1 MIAVAPALERV
12 LRRDRALVLTALVIV
27 VTLAWVYL
35 LLGAGLDVRA
45 MPVGMGALAWTLR
58 HAGLMLAMWVLM
70 MAAMMLPSAAPTLL
84 LFAAV
89 CRKGHAGNDA
99 LRRTSAFGVAYL
111 CVWAAF
117 AVVATSVQW
126 GLERL
131 MLLSPSMALG
141 SGTIAGLLFVAAG
154 IYQLL
159 PLKRACLRHC
169 RSPMEFLAS
178 HWRAGVAGAFCMGF
192 RHSAFC
198 LGCCWVLMGLLFVGG
213 LMNLLWIAGL
223 ALIVFVEKA
232 TPAGPL
238 AGRVIAAGLTMWG
251 VAQIVAAWT

>member
-1 MIAVAPALERV
+1 MITAAPALERV
-12 LRRDRALVLTALVIV
+12 LRRDRALVLTVLVIV

-35 LLGAGLDVRA
+35 LLGSGLDVRA
-45 MPVGMGALAWTLR
+45 MPVGMGVVPWTLG
-58 HAGLMLAMWVLM
+58 HAGMMLAMWVLM
-70 MAAMMLPSAAPTLL
+70 MAAMMLPSAAPTFL

-89 CRKGHAGNDA
+89 CRKGHAGSDA
-99 LRRTSAFGVAYL
+99 LRRTGAFGVAYV

-117 AVVATSVQW
+117 AVVATGVQW

-131 MLLSPSMALG
+131 MLLSPGMALE
-141 SGTIAGLLFVAAG
+141 SGTTVGLLFAAAG

-159 PLKRACLRHC
+159 PLKRACLRYC

-178 HWRAGVAGAFCMGF
+178 HWRAGPAGAFRMGLQ
-192 RHSAFC
+192 HGIFC

-223 ALIVFVEKA
+223 ALMVFVEKA
-232 TPAGPL
+232 VPAGPL
-238 AGRVIAAGLTMWG
+238 AGRLIAFGLIAWG
-251 VAQIVAAWT
+251 IGSVAMAWS

>member
-1 MIAVAPALERV
+1 MTAAAPALQRV
-12 LRRDRALVLTALVIV
+12 LRRDRALVLTVLVIV

-35 LLGAGLDVRA
+35 LFGAGLDMRA
-45 MPVGMGALAWTLR
+45 MPVGMGAVSWTLG
-58 HAGLMLAMWVLM
+58 HAGMMLAMWVLM
-70 MAAMMLPSAAPTLL
+70 MAAMMLPSAAPTFL

-89 CRKGHAGNDA
+89 CRKGRAGSDA
-99 LRRTSAFGVAYL
+99 LCRTGAFGVAYV

-117 AVVATSVQW
+117 AVIATGVQW

-131 MLLSPSMALG
+131 MLLSPGMVLG
-141 SGTIAGLLFVAAG
+141 SRTIAGLLFVAAG

-178 HWRAGVAGAFCMGF
+178 HWRAGVTGAFRMGF
-192 RHSAFC
+192 QHGTFC
-198 LGCCWVLMGLLFVGG
+198 LGCCWVLMGVLFVGG

-223 ALIVFVEKA
+223 ALMVFVEKVA
-232 TPAGPL
+232 PAGPL
-238 AGRVIAAGLTMWG
+238 AGRLIAFGLIVWG
-251 VAQIVAAWT
+251 MGSIAMARG